1 MVSTIL
7 NVVIISLIYITNILM
22 SNYYKGYTRF
32 TSMIILFSYLIIGR
46 IAGIFLETNSFNL
59 ISLDVKIICL
69 IILVCSNI
77 IYKELKKN
85 KNNKNYE

>member
-7 NVVIISLIYITNILM
+7 NAVIISLIYITNILV
-22 SNYYKGYTRF
+22 SNYYKDFTRF

-69 IILVCSNI
+69 VILVCSNI
-77 IYKELKKN
+77 IYKEIKKN
-85 KNNKNYE
+85 KDNKNYE